1 MSDNDAFAENP
12 FRSLNSKSFPDKK
25 KSATGEAVLRQGK
38 RGKQG
43 SASAAMA
50 EADGAVLNPEDAAL
64 FLRAMSHVQQNTGKQ
79 KGHVRGFRLEEQCD
93 LTGAGERKNKR
104 ALAQAASRHDSKK
117 SGLSQLRDKKES
129 VPLSQQGEA
138 ALPAHHEREA
148 DPDEAEAAAFL
159 RAMGQVRPL
168 QARGRQV
175 SPEPQPGTPPPQGE
189 VSLQDFMDGKLEFAL
204 SFTDEYLEGHVV
216 GLDQMIMNKL
226 RAGGLSPEAHLDLH
240 GLNALQAFEA
250 LRGFMRACW
259 YKGLR
264 TVLVVPGR
272 GRNSPDGMGVL
283 REKLQSWLTQEP
295 FKRVVLAFCTA
306 QPHDGGPGSV
316 YVLLRKYRKKGRIYW
331 ERMPADADLY

>member
-1 MSDNDAFAENP
+1 MSDNHAFVENP
-12 FRSLNSKSFPDKK
+12 FRGLDIKSFPDKK
-25 KSATGEAVLRQGK
+25 KNAAEETAPRQEKSGKQRRASAIQPEADAAVLP
-38 RGKQG
+38 
-43 SASAAMA
+43 
-50 EADGAVLNPEDAAL
+50 PEDSAL
-64 FLRAMSHVQQNTGKQ
+64 FLRAMSHVQQNGGKQ
-79 KGHVRGFRLEEQCD
+79 KARACGFRLEEQCD
-93 LTGAGERKNKR
+93 LPGAVERKKKR
-104 ALAQAASRHDSKK
+104 AVGQTAVQDGSKK
-117 SGLSQLRDKKES
+117 NAHSLSRDEKEGDAL
-129 VPLSQQGEA
+129 PQQGEA
-138 ALPAHHEREA
+138 ALARCEKGDSPE
-148 DPDEAEAAAFL
+148 DAEAAACL

-168 QARGRQV
+168 RVRGRQV

-189 VSLQDFMDGKLEFAL
+189 LSLQDFMDGKLEFAL

-240 GLNALQAFEA
+240 GLNAVQAFEA
-250 LRGFMRACW
+250 LRGFMRGCW

-264 TVLVVPGR
+264 AVLVVPGR

-316 YVLLRKYRKKGRIYW
+316 YVLLRKYRKKGRIHW